1 MLITGKPKAG
11 QAENGLG
18 RNDTHDLLI
27 TNELYR
33 MLLDKQQV
41 LEKTKDLPEIVLS
54 QKFRIDFETVKTFRK
69 SGGNYLCAKQ
79 WEDLTV
85 EVRIS

>member
-27 TNELYR
+27 MNEMYR
-33 MLLDKQQV
+33 LLLDKQWV

-54 QKFRIDFETVKTFRK
+54 
-69 SGGNYLCAKQ
+69 
-79 WEDLTV
+79 
-85 EVRIS
+85 